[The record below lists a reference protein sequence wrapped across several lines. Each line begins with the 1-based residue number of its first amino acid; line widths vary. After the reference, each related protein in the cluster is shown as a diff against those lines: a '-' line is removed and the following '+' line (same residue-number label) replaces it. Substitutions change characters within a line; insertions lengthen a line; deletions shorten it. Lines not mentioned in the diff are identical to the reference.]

1 MPGQNTVYPSEWHD
15 ADVGLVPH
23 VCAHH
28 VRAATRSLLKALTA
42 RLSRTAPPN
51 THLHRPL
58 LNLSSLLLTDAE
70 DTALGG
76 ADTLGGDTRGPS
88 ASGACGLVSPS
99 GA

>member
-23 VCAHH
+23 VCVHH
-28 VRAATRSLLKALTA
+28 VRAATRSLVKALAA
-42 RLSRTAPPN
+42 RLSRAGPPS
-51 THLHRPL
+51 THLDRPL
-58 LNLSSLLLTDAE
+58 LNLSSLLLTDAK

-76 ADTLGGDTRGPS
+76 ADTLAGDTRGPS
-88 ASGACGLVSPS
+88 ASCASGLVSPE